1 MKTVFEQLRENIER
15 WEVRGRGV
23 LTFAEP
29 VSPRPPFVPFPGHR
43 LREYSSGDDGVRQTK
58 ISGLLAK
65 LSSLVRGSTEQKE
78 ALPAS
83 VEQVENEQIEPDWCG
98 EEPELV
104 ELRVRLPAG
113 TSANRDSIVPFLT
126 NLSLIEQPLAFEIIG
141 TSDESWVQWVA
152 SATDAIEVSDQLQAH
167 FPEVKVSTGSG
178 GLQKVCRPEA
188 ETAIV
193 ELALGNAFMWP
204 LASVKHEP
212 FVGLIG
218 SLEALLPSEAGV
230 FQVIYTPVFDSWA
243 ESTLAAVT
251 KADGK
256 PFFDDG
262 ASLVKAA
269 AQKTDGPLFGA
280 VVRLAGIADDYD
292 RAWQIV
298 RRMAPALRQFARADG
313 NKFVP
318 LPNDDYDEVDHVMDL
333 LQRRSRRCG
342 MLLNFD
348 ELSGLVHLPS
358 AAVQSKK
365 FKRIE
370 TSTRAAEG
378 QNTEGNGVCI
388 GINQHDG
395 TSSEV
400 RLTQEQRVR
409 HCHIL
414 GGTGTG
420 KSTLLFS
427 MIQQDILNGEGI
439 AVLDP
444 HGDLI
449 DRVLGIIPPER
460 LSDVVLLDPADEQF
474 VIPFNILSAHSDFE
488 KQLLASDLV
497 SVFQRLSTSWGDQM
511 NSVFQN
517 AVLAFLESTEGGTL
531 ADLRRFLLDA
541 EWRGRFLQTVTD
553 PDVRFYWQRAFPQ
566 LGGNKSIGPILT
578 RLETL
583 LSPKPIRYMVS
594 QRENLLDFG
603 AMMDT
608 GKIFLA
614 KLPQGQIGRENAFL
628 LGSLVMTKLQQ
639 MAMSRARV
647 PAAMRR
653 PFYCYI
659 DEFHHFIT
667 PSLAEVLSGARK
679 YGLGLVLAHQDLKQL
694 DRDKDV
700 GSSVLS
706 NAFTRIVFRVG
717 DSDARALSEGFAH
730 FEARDLQSLAIRQA
744 ICRIERA
751 DHDFNLS
758 VPLLE
763 PVPQEL
769 EAHQRAAAIEASRS
783 TYAISRRE
791 VEAALLQKLAADE
804 LHIKVPKEKKARDT
818 IVKAEPDLQLQAP
831 PSEGEQF
838 QKAEEVAAE
847 QKLETLGI
855 ETPALTPAQIQPVIT
870 PAREEVLAQAIPAEL
885 GKGGH
890 QHRILQDRI
899 RAVGEQQGF
908 RAMLEMPT
916 SQGRESIDVGLI
928 RSDLRIACEI
938 SVTTTVDYEVGNVR
952 KCLREGFDLIAVVT
966 SSERKLSQIES
977 AVTGCLNAVDAGK
990 VKYFKLEDF
999 LRYLGTLTPPVMP
1012 LELPSAPSPKEFVRK
1027 GYKVTRQFAPLTPEE
1042 RATKEAAAFKL
1053 LLEEMKLPAVPF
1065 DQIK

>member
-43 LREYSSGDDGVRQTK
+43 LREYGSGDDGVRHTK

-65 LSSLVRGSTEQKE
+65 LSSLVRGTVEQKAE
-78 ALPAS
+78 LPISDAG
-83 VEQVENEQIEPDWCG
+83 EENEQINPDWCG
-98 EEPELV
+98 EELEPV

-113 TSANRDSIVPFLT
+113 TSANRDSVVPFLT

-141 TSDESWVQWVA
+141 TSDESWVQWAA
-152 SATDAIEVSDQLQAH
+152 SASDADEVGDQLQAH
-167 FPEVKVSTGSG
+167 FPGVKVSTGSE

-218 SLEALLPSEAGV
+218 ALEALLPGEAGI
-230 FQVIYTPVFDSWA
+230 FQVIFTPVFDPWA

-269 AQKTDGPLFGA
+269 AEKTDGPLFGA

-298 RRMAPALRQFARADG
+298 RRMAPALRHFARADG
-313 NKFVP
+313 NKLVP
-318 LPNDDYDEVDHVMDL
+318 LHNDDYDEVEHVMDL

-342 MLLNFD
+342 MLLNLD

-378 QNTEGNGVCI
+378 QKTEGAGVCI

-395 TSSEV
+395 SSTEV

-427 MIQQDILNGEGI
+427 MIQQDIHNGEGI

-460 LSDVVLLDPADEQF
+460 LCDVVLLDPADEQF

-541 EWRGRFLQTVTD
+541 DWRGRFLQTVAD

-566 LGGNKSIGPILT
+566 LGGNKSIGPIIT

-583 LSPKPIRYMVS
+583 LSPKPIRFMVS
-594 QRENLLDFG
+594 QRENRLDFG

-769 EAHQRAAAIEASRS
+769 EAHQRAAAIEASHS
-783 TYAISRRE
+783 TYAIARRE
-791 VEAALLQKLAADE
+791 VEAALLQKLEADE
-804 LHIKVPKEKKARDT
+804 LSIKVPKEKKPRDPIEET
-818 IVKAEPDLQLQAP
+818 DSQPKAP
-831 PSEGEQF
+831 PSDGEQF
-838 QKAEEVAAE
+838 LKAEEVAAK
-847 QKLETLGI
+847 QKVETLTV
-855 ETPALTPAQIQPVIT
+855 ETPAPTPAQVGPVLT
-870 PAREEVLAQAIPAEL
+870 PAREEPLGQAIPAEL

-908 RAMLEMPT
+908 RAILEMPT
-916 SQGRESIDVGLI
+916 TQGRESIDVGLI

-952 KCLREGFDLIAVVT
+952 KCLREGFDLVAVVS

-977 AVTGCLNAVDAGK
+977 AVTGCLNAVDVGK
-990 VKYFKLEDF
+990 VKYFQLEDF
-999 LRYLGTLTPPVMP
+999 LRYLGTLTPSVMP
-1012 LELPSAPSPKEFVRK
+1012 LELPSAPTPKESVRK

-1042 RATKEAAAFKL
+1042 RATKEAAALKL
-1053 LLEEMKLPAVPF
+1053 LLEEMKLPPVPF
-1065 DQIK
+1065 DQGK